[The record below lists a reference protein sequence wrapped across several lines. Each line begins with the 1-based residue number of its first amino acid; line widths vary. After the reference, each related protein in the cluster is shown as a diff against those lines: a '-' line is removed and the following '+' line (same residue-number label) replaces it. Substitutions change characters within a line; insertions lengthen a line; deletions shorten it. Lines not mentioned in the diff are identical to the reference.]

1 MEKEKSEEKDSE
13 LVLGIDDAGRGPL
26 IGPMV
31 LAGCLVTRKLEKE
44 FKKLGVKDSKMLIPQ
59 RREFL
64 AEEIRKKALAFHLTL
79 THPCEID
86 ARTGAGLNLNKIE
99 AIRAAEIINKLTENI
114 HEQVRVI
121 IDCPSTNRESW
132 KNYVLKHINENKKGN
147 LILACEH
154 KADRDYAACSAA
166 SILAKS
172 ERERQVRELKKKIG
186 KDFGSGYTSDPRT
199 IEFLNK
205 YGKEHKK
212 DGIFRESWATFQNH
226 KVKKEQKKL
235 LDF

>member
-1 MEKEKSEEKDSE
+1 MEQEKTEENDNE

-31 LAGCLVTRKLEKE
+31 LAGCLVTRKLEQE
-44 FKKLGVKDSKMLIPQ
+44 FKKLGVRDSKTLTDA

-64 AEEIRKKALAFHLTL
+64 AGEIRKKALAFHVVLS
-79 THPCEID
+79 HPYEID
-86 ARTGAGLNLNKIE
+86 ARASAGLNLNKIE
-99 AIRAAEIINKLTENI
+99 AIKSAEIINKLTENI

-132 KNYVLKHINENKKGN
+132 KNYVLKHIIKKDN

-186 KDFGSGYTSDPRT
+186 KDFGSGYTSDPTT

-205 YGKEHKK
+205 HGKEHKK

-226 KVKKEQKKL
+226 KKTKEQKKL
-235 LDF
+235 GEF